1 MVRSTVKKVLWV
13 GRATVFVVG
22 LAMILAV
29 VLGVVTTAA
38 AHTGSAGL
46 LHLGH
51 ANTATAISKLT
62 ANIANPALHLVN
74 TSTSAGPL
82 PSDCKRP
89 RASPL

>member
-51 ANTATAISKLT
+51 GNTAISKLT

-74 TSTSAGPL
+74 TSTSAGATALRLQTASSKPL
-82 PSDCKRP
+82 
-89 RASPL
+89 

>member
-51 ANTATAISKLT
+51 ATLA
-62 ANIANPALHLVN
+62 
-74 TSTSAGPL
+74 
-82 PSDCKRP
+82 
-89 RASPL
+89 